1 MATEYQKRSSIMY
14 NAESLKE
21 DFLLWE
27 SLRKGNELAFSALY
41 KKYVQPLFNY
51 GMHIHSN
58 RELVK
63 DCIQELFTKLWM
75 QKEHRNSIEKVGFY
89 LFRSFRNLLF
99 QKMEATSKRVGLDI
113 ESIDRQLEDL
123 SVEFDLIESELVE
136 ERYLMLH
143 NAIHHLSPRQRE
155 VVLLRFFQ
163 SLEPKEIA
171 DIMNIS
177 VAAVYNLLSKT
188 IQSLRTKVKWVGILY
203 FCLNFD
209 KIGYQYI

>member
-1 MATEYQKRSSIMY
+1 MSTEYRKISSRLY
-14 NAESLKE
+14 SFESLNE
-21 DFLLWE
+21 DVQIWE
-27 SLRKGNELAFSALY
+27 SARKGNELAFSTLY

-75 QKEHRNSIEKVGFY
+75 QKENRNSVEKVGFY

-99 QKMEATSKRVGLDI
+99 QKMEATSKRVGLDV
-113 ESIDRQLEDL
+113 ESIDRHLEDL
-123 SVEFDLIESELVE
+123 SVEFDLIETELVE
-136 ERYLMLH
+136 EKHLMLH
-143 NAIHHLSPRQRE
+143 NAIHLLSPRQRE

-171 DIMNIS
+171 QIMNIS
-177 VAAVYNLLSKT
+177 VAAVHNLLSKT

-203 FCLNFD
+203 FCLLFE
-209 KIGYQYI
+209 KIG